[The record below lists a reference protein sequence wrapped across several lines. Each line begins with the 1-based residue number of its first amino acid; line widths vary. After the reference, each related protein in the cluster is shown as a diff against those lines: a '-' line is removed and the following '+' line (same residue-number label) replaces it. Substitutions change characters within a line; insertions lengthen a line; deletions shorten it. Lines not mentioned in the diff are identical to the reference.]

1 MTPNPK
7 DLVGARKAPLRYVPP
22 ALMIEASGPME
33 DGAIKYGPFNW
44 REYPVEVV
52 TYVEATLRHLFAFL
66 DGQDNAEDS
75 GHSHIGH
82 AIAGL
87 GIIADAKANGTLIDN
102 RYAAGPAAKM
112 LADRDKS
119 DAGKGKPPVVLPACG
134 GGAHD
139 APCVDHP
146 NAIWPERFPED
157 RVPELCACHTPGIEL
172 GDFHVQ
178 WVNGKRGYPPLGR
191 GHVTD
196 EPWGTGDGPVYGM
209 PRAEWDGEAA
219 NTGGPK
225 CQCYRRDSGIHQP
238 RCAFA
243 TAPYA

>member
-7 DLVGARKAPLRYVPP
+7 DLVGAKKAPLRYVPP
-22 ALMIEASGPME
+22 ALAIEASGPME

-52 TYVEATLRHLFAFL
+52 TYVEATLRHLYAFL

-102 RYAAGPAAKM
+102 RYAKGPAAKM
-112 LADRDKS
+112 LAERDKS
-119 DAGKGKPPVVLPACG
+119 APVLG
-134 GGAHD
+134 
-139 APCVDHP
+139 P
-146 NAIWPERFPED
+146 NTRDGTAEWPQPED
-157 RVPELCACHTPGIEL
+157 P
-172 GDFHVQ
+172 
-178 WVNGKRGYPPLGR
+178 YPLGP
-191 GHVTD
+191 GHTT
-196 EPWGTGDGPVYGM
+196 EPWGTGDGTVYGM
-209 PRAEWDGEAA
+209 PLGEWNGPAA

-225 CQCYRRDSGIHQP
+225 CACPLPLYGHMP
-238 RCAFA
+238 HCAFLEVR
-243 TAPYA
+243 TV